1 MFVVAS
7 LSLIL
12 AAAPQDQGDKAILSA
27 RDQKTLADKLKKY
40 LEAEITYDSAEGK
53 ARAKAGKARRKAKGS
68 FEDAWEK
75 AESKGELLGSMT
87 DLKAV
92 FHNCFSPGKPKHG
105 KGKMYSQSMG
115 SGSDLKWGIYVPK
128 KYKEKTPWPAIVSL
142 PSGSAGKWSKAID
155 HFGKTWGGSGMM
167 DTHIVHV
174 PQIPEGLE
182 LDPVPDYNRDGAEAQ
197 ENNRNRAVLGTL
209 GFVLNNY
216 NVERGQIFLDCGQEA
231 CGYGIRL
238 ASLFPDRFAGLILR
252 DPVNPDGLR
261 FGSLSNLPV
270 LMLKTG
276 DNAQA
281 VDALTERLEAA
292 CPGMVTVL
300 DAKGAAPHLDSA
312 AEILD
317 WMTKQRRIMAPKKV
331 VLEPNHDRFKKAY
344 WVNIYTAESL
354 LTTSGDNQ
362 PRLLVEADKEQNRIT
377 VEAKS
382 VERFELLLNDDLV
395 DLSKEF
401 TIVVNGKAVQETR
414 RRSYR
419 DMQTRMVTRNDWDYL
434 FPVRFVTTVP
444 KESEEPKESDEK
456 GSGEKAPKE

>member
-27 RDQKTLADKLKKY
+27 RDQKTLSDKLKKY
-40 LEAEITYDSAEGK
+40 LEAEISYDSAEGK
-53 ARAKAGKARRKAKGS
+53 ARSKAGKARRKAKES

-75 AESKGELLGSMT
+75 AESKGDLLGSMS

-105 KGKMYSQSMG
+105 KGKLYAQSMG

-128 KYKEKTPWPAIVSL
+128 KYKEKEPWKTIVCL
-142 PSGSAGKWSKAID
+142 PSGKAGKWSKAAD
-155 HFGKTWGGSGMM
+155 YFAKVWEGSGMM
-167 DTHIVHV
+167 DSHIVHI
-174 PQIPEGLE
+174 PQIPDGLE

-197 ENNRNRAVLGTL
+197 ENNRNRTVLGTL

-216 NVERGQIFLDCGQEA
+216 NVERDQIFLDCGEEA
-231 CGYGIRL
+231 CGYGLRL

-252 DPVNPDGLR
+252 DPIDPDGLR

-270 LMLKTG
+270 LMLKGG

-281 VDALTERLEAA
+281 VDSLKGRLDAA
-292 CPGMVTVL
+292 CPGMVTVI
-300 DAKGAAPHLDSA
+300 DAKGAAPHLDSS
-312 AEILD
+312 AEILE
-317 WMTKQRRIMAPKKV
+317 WMAKQRRVMAPKKV

-344 WVNIYTAESL
+344 WVNIFTAESL
-354 LTTSGDNQ
+354 LTTSGENQ
-362 PRLLVEADKEQNRIT
+362 PRLLVEADREQNRIT

-395 DLSKEF
+395 DLGKEF
-401 TIVVNGKAVQETR
+401 TIVINGKAVQETR
-414 RRSYR
+414 RRSFR
-419 DMQTRMVTRNDWDYL
+419 DMQSRMVTRNDWDYL
-434 FPVRFVTTVP
+434 FPVRYVTTVP
-444 KESEEPKESDEK
+444 KESEEKD
-456 GSGEKAPKE
+456 SGEKAPK